1 MNQHILSRIVFSCDS
16 YYLTNFFFVI
26 VHLSYQKFL
35 WTSASL
41 STKAQAWWKCSVEKE
56 NSSLVWIYKSR
67 ILIGQVT
74 MGLAKDLSS
83 SSFFFWLFG
92 FWLLASFYLVKEH
105 YEILNIGVVWLPIKF
120 HLYGADGTKFQKA
133 FLPSLDQRI
142 FLIELISESLG
153 VPCVYAKPL
162 ISKCV

>member
-1 MNQHILSRIVFSCDS
+1 M
-16 YYLTNFFFVI
+16 
-26 VHLSYQKFL
+26 
-35 WTSASL
+35 
-41 STKAQAWWKCSVEKE
+41 
-56 NSSLVWIYKSR
+56 
-67 ILIGQVT
+67 GPVT
-74 MGLAKDLSS
+74 MGLAKDV
-83 SSFFFWLFG
+83 SFLFFG
-92 FWLLASFYLVKEH
+92 YKER
-105 YEILNIGVVWLPIKF
+105 YGILKIGVAWLPIKF

>member
-16 YYLTNFFFVI
+16 HYLTNFFFVI

-56 NSSLVWIYKSR
+56 NSFLVWIYKSR
-67 ILIGQVT
+67 ILMGPVT

-83 SSFFFWLFG
+83 FFFFFG
-92 FWLLASFYLVKEH
+92 YKEH
-105 YEILNIGVVWLPIKF
+105 YGILNIGVVWLPIKF
-120 HLYGADGTKFQKA
+120 HIHGADGTKLQKA

-142 FLIELISESLG
+142 VLIELISKSLG